1 MNSSF
6 CKVYVINN
14 KISVAT
20 INCSRSSIVQQPSFC
35 HKSRN
40 PFSLDEGIA
49 QWYMSEL
56 DITWCCFIH
65 FTAVFYITIY
75 ELATPTLPSLCTT
88 SGGSTVRSTRAI
100 NAQTAPQNANN
111 PNMSNTTFF
120 ITILLSANLNGFE
133 MKRCH
138 EKSFIF
144 VLAAKGYE
152 TKTRR
157 GGPQRVLNANI
168 SEELT
173 SRGRR

>member
-1 MNSSF
+1 MNPRVIYNHKFFQLFFGVKNCINRMNSSF

-40 PFSLDEGIA
+40 PFSLDEGIT

-75 ELATPTLPSLCTT
+75 EL
-88 SGGSTVRSTRAI
+88 RY
-100 NAQTAPQNANN
+100 ANS
-111 PNMSNTTFF
+111 P
-120 ITILLSANLNGFE
+120 ITMHDL
-133 MKRCH
+133 
-138 EKSFIF
+138 
-144 VLAAKGYE
+144 
-152 TKTRR
+152 RR
-157 GGPQRVLNANI
+157 IDN
-168 SEELT
+168 
-173 SRGRR
+173 